1 MKKWNACNC
10 KKGQSYLSNNRTL
23 TILACACYP
32 RKHDLILL
40 KQLLGD
46 V

>member
-1 MKKWNACNC
+1 MKKWNASNC
-10 KKGQSYLSNNRTL
+10 KKGQSYLIIVLSL
-23 TILACACYP
+23 YLPVHACP

>member
-1 MKKWNACNC
+1 MRVIVKKDNHIYRIIVL
-10 KKGQSYLSNNRTL
+10 SLYLPVH
-23 TILACACYP
+23 AYP